1 MNCDAADG
9 FVTPT
14 DPHVALHPEGHGH
27 RTVSDGLVHRYNL
40 SASPDELRGYEGHLL
55 ACTFFYVDA
64 LARAGRLTEA
74 ELTLQKMHTY
84 ACYR

>member
-1 MNCDAADG
+1 MSRKPHAADG

-14 DPHVALHPEGHGH
+14 DPMW
-27 RTVSDGLVHRYNL
+27 L
-40 SASPDELRGYEGHLL
+40 STL
-55 ACTFFYVDA
+55 VDA

-74 ELTLQKMHTY
+74 ELTFQKMHTY